1 MKKLAVLAVAV
12 VFLVLGLSSVAL
24 AASPQD
30 IYNDYQADQKLD
42 GNYTNAELQA
52 YLDNAVNLQYADP
65 TIVAE
70 LNAVVMALLN
80 SGTSADPTKDPKDPT
95 KAKDGTTGSTT
106 STTVADGKARTTFPF
121 TGSELLWIA
130 VCAMALIGGG
140 LGISRLGKARG

>member
-42 GNYTNAELQA
+42 GNYTDAELQA
-52 YLDNAVNLQYADP
+52 YLDNAANLQYADP
-65 TIVAE
+65 TIVAS
-70 LNAVVMALLN
+70 LNAVVTALLN
-80 SGTSADPTKDPKDPT
+80 ADTSTDPTKDPT
-95 KAKDGTTGSTT
+95 KGGTDKTAGGTT
-106 STTVADGKARTTFPF
+106 STTVTDGKARTTFPF

-130 VCAMALIGGG
+130 VCAVALIGGG
-140 LGISRLGKARG
+140 FGISRLGKARG